1 MESLLAPEKL
11 LALFDRSREWLL
23 ANVLVA
29 GNLLQLLVV
38 AATFAAA
45 RWLGPRLAAWLEGIK
60 TPYVSLRRMFHVLST
75 MALALV
81 WLALSWFAVL
91 VATGA
96 GWSHRVL
103 VIALSL
109 LTAWVVI
116 RLVSSLAAES
126 RWTRLIAWGVWTIA
140 ALNILNLVDPAIALL
155 DAPAFTIGER
165 RISPYFVLKAMTAL
179 ALLLWAASYL
189 GSLLDTRIRTSE
201 SLSPSLKVLIS
212 KLLKIVLVVV
222 AILIA
227 IEAMGIGVTSLT
239 VLSGAIGLGIGFGMQ
254 RVIANLV
261 SGVILLL
268 DKSIKPGDVIA
279 IKDTYGW
286 VNTLG
291 GRYVSVIT
299 RDGVE
304 HLIPNELLITEYV
317 ENWTHTDNN
326 VRLKIQVGVHYR
338 SDLRKAIALCLE
350 AARETRRVLEQ
361 PAPNCLLREFGDS
374 ALKLEIRIW
383 INDPANGISNV
394 RSDVMLKV
402 WDKFREH
409 GIEIPYPQHDVH
421 VHADARIPAG
431 MRQTG

>member
-1 MESLLAPEKL
+1 MLSI
-11 LALFDRSREWLL
+11 
-23 ANVLVA
+23 AN
-29 GNLLQLLVV
+29 
-38 AATFAAA
+38 
-45 RWLGPRLAAWLEGIK
+45 
-60 TPYVSLRRMFHVLST
+60 
-75 MALALV
+75 
-81 WLALSWFAVL
+81 
-91 VATGA
+91 
-96 GWSHRVL
+96 
-103 VIALSL
+103 SL

-126 RWTRLIAWGVWTIA
+126 VWTRLIAWGVWTIA
-140 ALNILNLVDPAIALL
+140 ALNILNLLDPMIALL

-189 GSLLDTRIRTSE
+189 GTVLDTRIKTSE

-212 KLLKIVLVVV
+212 KLLKFALIGV

-227 IEAMGIGVTSLT
+227 VDALGIGSSLT
-239 VLSGAIGLGIGFGMQ
+239 VFSGAIGLGLGFGLQ
-254 RVIANLV
+254 RVLANLV
-261 SGVILLL
+261 SGVILLI

-326 VRLKIQVGVHYR
+326 VRLKIPLGVHYR
-338 SDLRKAIALCLE
+338 SDVRKAMELCVE
-350 AARETRRVLEQ
+350 AARDTRRVLDQ
-361 PAPNCLLREFGDS
+361 PAPTCLLREFAES
-374 ALKLEIRIW
+374 LIRLEIRIW
-383 INDPANGISNV
+383 INDPTNGISNV
-394 RSDVMLKV
+394 RSEVMLKV
-402 WDKFREH
+402 LDKFREH
-409 GIEIPYPQHDVH
+409 GIEMPYPQRDVH
-421 VHADARIPAG
+421 VVSRDAVALGLRH
-431 MRQTG
+431 TG